1 MDSEF
6 KWKMIYGYCLL
17 GCTAALAG
25 IIALGNVK
33 SDSSFG
39 LPQILGGLLVLDGAW
54 AQWSFGE
61 NKGKGQGQGQGQK
74 DKDE

>member
-17 GCTAALAG
+17 GCTTTLA
-25 IIALGNVK
+25 IVIALGNVQ
-33 SDSSFG
+33 SSSSAG

-54 AQWSFGE
+54 AQWSFGG
-61 NKGKGQGQGQGQK
+61 NKKGQEQGQK
-74 DKDE
+74 DKES